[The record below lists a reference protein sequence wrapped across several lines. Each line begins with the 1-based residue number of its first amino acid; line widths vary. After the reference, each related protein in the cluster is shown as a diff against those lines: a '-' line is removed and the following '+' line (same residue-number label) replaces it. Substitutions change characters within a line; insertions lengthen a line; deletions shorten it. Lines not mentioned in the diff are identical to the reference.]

1 MLSTP
6 HLPAR
11 LLPATLRPTL
21 PPHPQPFSK
30 SSSAPT
36 PIHLSEPR
44 PTLSTRF
51 YQSKPHRLRALHS
64 ALLSSP
70 SRGWPAYPAPPPQG
84 IPRSQ
89 TVIEP
94 DDHTPS
100 MDTPPPS
107 HSCTQGIHR
116 LVAMRNTPNAT
127 RHQTAKTHS
136 PSRRTPNCIVG
147 RRTLKSKLIRLRR
160 CWLL

>member
-1 MLSTP
+1 MLSTS

-11 LLPATLRPTL
+11 RLPATLRPTL

-36 PIHLSEPR
+36 PIHLSAPR

-51 YQSKPHRLRALHS
+51 YHSKPNRLRALHS

-84 IPRSQ
+84 MPRSQ

-107 HSCTQGIHR
+107 HTNASRAHKASTDWWRC
-116 LVAMRNTPNAT
+116 ATPRTPRDT
-127 RHQTAKTHS
+127 RQQRRTLPVGVHQTALLAGE
-136 PSRRTPNCIVG
+136 R
-147 RRTLKSKLIRLRR
+147 SKAS
-160 CWLL
+160 